1 MYPLD
6 AVGEGLRNLRAGTGR
21 PVVTTIALLACAAVL
36 LGLEL
41 GSLKA
46 LLESARA
53 FRAAGGAVTI
63 LKTRGQVDG
72 AACHALGGISGIDAA
87 AVTITGL
94 QVRSAQLPQQPLPL
108 VRATSGLADLLGITP
123 NGVGVWI
130 STDTAEQLGVDVG
143 SPLVLDGQ
151 ATRVAAIF
159 DYPDDG
165 RRPVLGYAIVEPAI
179 AMGPFDEC
187 WGSSWPM
194 NPGIQPLL
202 LSSAYLP
209 AVEQG
214 QVRFSQLNGTLGVGF
229 DGSEQ
234 FLRRPTSWSWLAR
247 GSRRRLRSGPG
258 RLALTSPRARLG
270 AACRRVSISALADR
284 DGGDGRCPGDRHQLL
299 RGHHH
304 VAIAVA
310 SCAGRNGV
318 PAVRRKNRRGPS
330 LRLRYWDNF
339 RSRDCARASP
349 VRLLQA
355 SVSRCL
361 HSQARH
367 GAESVT

>member
-63 LKTRGQVDG
+63 LETRGQVDG

-234 FLRRPTSWSWLAR
+234 FLRRPTSWSWLAAAVAGFGVGLGGWR
-247 GSRRRLRSGPG
+247 LRRLE
-258 RLALTSPRARLG
+258 LASARHAG
-270 AACRRVSISALADR
+270 VSRSALWLTAMVET
-284 DGGDGRCPGDRHQLL
+284 GAVL
-299 RGHHH
+299 
-304 VAIAVA
+304 AIAT
-310 SCAGRNGV
+310 SCCAAITMWRLQSLPAPDVMACLPFAGRIVVALAFGCVTGTTFGV
-318 PAVRRKNRRGPS
+318 VTVRERHLFDYFKRR
-330 LRLRYWDNF
+330 
-339 RSRDCARASP
+339 
-349 VRLLQA
+349 
-355 SVSRCL
+355 
-361 HSQARH
+361 
-367 GAESVT
+367 